1 MRESHMAR
9 PLRIEYPDAVYH
21 VTARGNAKNDI
32 FHSDTDRNTFLKI
45 LSGVVLRYNW
55 LCHAYCLMDNH
66 YHLLIETPDGN
77 LSVGMRQLNGV
88 YTQKHNWLHQKSGHV
103 FQGRFKA
110 IVVEK
115 ESYLLELCRYVVLN
129 PVRAGKTETPEQ
141 WRWSSYRF
149 TAGMKTPPDYLTTD
163 WILGLF
169 HPKKREAQKLYRKF
183 VRAGIGLQS
192 PWEELRGQILL
203 GEEGFV
209 DAHKDL
215 LYDKKT
221 VKEVPRT
228 QRYVNRPAL
237 SVLLTKSATKSQ
249 RDQAIHRAYIQH
261 GYTMKAIADHLG
273 IHYTTV
279 SKVIKAQE
287 EN

>member
-1 MRESHMAR
+1 MAK

-21 VTARGNAKNDI
+21 VTARGNARNDI

-45 LSGVVLRYNW
+45 FSGVVRRYNW

-77 LSVGMRQLNGV
+77 LSGGMRQLNGV
-88 YTQKHNWLHQKSGHV
+88 YTQKHNWLHQKPGHV

-115 ESYLLELCRYVVLN
+115 ESYLLELCRYVILN
-129 PVRAGKTETPEQ
+129 PVRAGITETPEQ

-149 TAGMKTPPDYLTTD
+149 TVGLKEPPDYLTTD

-169 HPKKREAQKLYRKF
+169 HPKKRDAQKLYRKF

-215 LYDKKT
+215 LHDKKT
-221 VKEVPRT
+221 VKEVPRN
-228 QRYVNRPAL
+228 QRYVNRPTL
-237 SVLLTKSATKSQ
+237 SVLLTKGATKSQ

-287 EN
+287 DN

>member
-1 MRESHMAR
+1 M
-9 PLRIEYPDAVYH
+9 
-21 VTARGNAKNDI
+21 G
-32 FHSDTDRNTFLKI
+32 LK
-45 LSGVVLRYNW
+45 
-55 LCHAYCLMDNH
+55 A
-66 YHLLIETPDGN
+66 
-77 LSVGMRQLNGV
+77 
-88 YTQKHNWLHQKSGHV
+88 
-103 FQGRFKA
+103 
-110 IVVEK
+110 
-115 ESYLLELCRYVVLN
+115 
-129 PVRAGKTETPEQ
+129 
-141 WRWSSYRF
+141 
-149 TAGMKTPPDYLTTD
+149 PPDYLTTD

-169 HPKKREAQKLYRKF
+169 HPKKRDAQKLYRKF

-215 LYDKKT
+215 LHDKKT
-221 VKEVPRT
+221 VKEVPRN
-228 QRYVNRPAL
+228 QRYVNRPTL
-237 SVLLTKSATKSQ
+237 SVLLTKGATKWQ

-287 EN
+287 DN

>member
-1 MRESHMAR
+1 M
-9 PLRIEYPDAVYH
+9 
-21 VTARGNAKNDI
+21 
-32 FHSDTDRNTFLKI
+32 
-45 LSGVVLRYNW
+45 
-55 LCHAYCLMDNH
+55 
-66 YHLLIETPDGN
+66 PDGN
-77 LSVGMRQLNGV
+77 LSVGMCQLNGV

>member
-1 MRESHMAR
+1 MAR
-9 PLRIEYPDAVYH
+9 PLRIEYPGAVYH
-21 VTARGNAKNDI
+21 VTARGNATNDI
-32 FHSDTDRNTFLKI
+32 FHSDTDRDTFLKI
-45 LSGVVLRYNW
+45 LSGVVKRYNW

-149 TAGMKTPPDYLTTD
+149 TAGMKAPPDYLTTD
-163 WILGLF
+163 WLLGLF
-169 HPKKREAQKLYRKF
+169 HSKKRDAQKLYRKF

-203 GEEGFV
+203 GEDNFV

-215 LYDKKT
+215 LHDKKT

-237 SVLLTKSATKSQ
+237 SVLLTKCSTKSQ

-279 SKVIKAQE
+279 SKVIKSRE
-287 EN
+287 DN

>member
-1 MRESHMAR
+1 MAR
-9 PLRIEYPDAVYH
+9 PLRIEYPGAVYH

-45 LSGVVLRYNW
+45 LSDVVLRYNW